1 MPLGA
6 GIWLIA
12 SAIMFILEIFTISFL
27 LFFPALGA
35 FLAFLC
41 AIFGASIQVQII
53 IFVISS
59 ILLIAFIRPIV
70 TKFFKAKDVAMNS
83 ESVIGKNAVVIKE
96 IDNLHGKGQ
105 VKVAGEIWSAV
116 SSTDE
121 NIEEGST
128 VIILKIEGV
137 KLIVKKV

>member
-1 MPLGA
+1 MPLW

-12 SAIMFILEIFTISFL
+12 SAVMFILEIFTISFL
-27 LFFPALGA
+27 LFFPAIGA

-41 AIFGASIQVQII
+41 AIFGASMQVQVIT
-53 IFVISS
+53 FVISS

-121 NIEEGST
+121 NIEEGAT
-128 VIILKIEGV
+128 VVVLKIEGV

>member
-1 MPLGA
+1 MPLWA

-53 IFVISS
+53 TFVISS

>member
-53 IFVISS
+53 TFVISS

>member
-53 IFVISS
+53 TFVISS

-105 VKVAGEIWSAV
+105 VKVAGELWSAV

-128 VIILKIEGV
+128 LIILKIEGV

>member
-1 MPLGA
+1 MPIW

-12 SAIMFILEIFTISFL
+12 SAVMFILEIFTVSFL
-27 LFFPALGA
+27 LFFPAIGA

-41 AIFGASIQVQII
+41 AIFGASMQIQIVV
-53 IFVISS
+53 FVITS
-59 ILLIAFIRPIV
+59 LVLIAFIRPIA
-70 TKFFKAKDVAMNS
+70 TKFFKTKDVAMNS
-83 ESVIGKNAVVIKE
+83 ETVIGKNAVVIKE

-121 NIEEGST
+121 NIEEGAT
-128 VIILKIEGV
+128 VIVLKIEGV

>member
-53 IFVISS
+53 TFVISS

-83 ESVIGKNAVVIKE
+83 ESVIGKNSVVIKE

>member
-27 LFFPALGA
+27 LFFPAIGA

-41 AIFGASIQVQII
+41 AIFGASMQIQII
-53 IFVISS
+53 TFVISS

>member
-12 SAIMFILEIFTISFL
+12 SAVMFILEIFTISFL
-27 LFFPALGA
+27 LFFPAIGA

-41 AIFGASIQVQII
+41 AIFGASMQVQVIT
-53 IFVISS
+53 FVISS

-121 NIEEGST
+121 NIEEGAT
-128 VIILKIEGV
+128 VVVLKIEGV

>member
-27 LFFPALGA
+27 LFFPAIGA

-41 AIFGASIQVQII
+41 AIFGASMQVQII
-53 IFVISS
+53 TFVISS

-121 NIEEGST
+121 NIEEGAT
-128 VIILKIEGV
+128 VVVLKIEGV

>member
-53 IFVISS
+53 TFVISS

-70 TKFFKAKDVAMNS
+70 PIEIKSSCSAPVA
-83 ESVIGKNAVVIKE
+83 
-96 IDNLHGKGQ
+96 
-105 VKVAGEIWSAV
+105 
-116 SSTDE
+116 
-121 NIEEGST
+121 
-128 VIILKIEGV
+128 
-137 KLIVKKV
+137 

>member
-53 IFVISS
+53 TFVISS

-70 TKFFKAKDVAMNS
+70 AKFFKAKDVAMNS

>member
-53 IFVISS
+53 TFVISS
-59 ILLIAFIRPIV
+59 MLLIAFIRPIV

>member
-12 SAIMFILEIFTISFL
+12 SAIMFILEIVTISFL

-53 IFVISS
+53 TFVISS